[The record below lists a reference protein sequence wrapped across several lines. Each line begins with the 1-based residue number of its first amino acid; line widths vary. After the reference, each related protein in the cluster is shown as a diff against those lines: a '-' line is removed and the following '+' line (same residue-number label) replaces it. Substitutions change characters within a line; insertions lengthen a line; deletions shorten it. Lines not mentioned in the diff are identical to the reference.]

1 MKKLALYTKVVKM
14 VAEESYCTRRKV
26 GALLI
31 SPDGENIVSY
41 GYNGTISGF
50 PNVCELEDGT
60 TNNNIVLHAEAN
72 AIMKACKAGKST
84 DNCKMIITL
93 SPCVSCAKL
102 ILQSGVSEVYY
113 LEKYEDESGID
124 LLLEAGWEINF
135 VHTSDYTEILTKL
148 TK

>member
-1 MKKLALYTKVVKM
+1 M

-31 SPDGENIVSY
+31 SPDGENIISY

-84 DNCKMIITL
+84 DKCKLIITL

-102 ILQSGVSEVYY
+102 ILQSGINEVYY
-113 LEKYEDESGID
+113 LKRYEDLSGIQLFLESGWKMSFI
-124 LLLEAGWEINF
+124 IPPNS
-135 VHTSDYTEILTKL
+135 TKMLTKL
-148 TK
+148 TKS